1 MIDDPAAGGYIVTD
15 PQGNRDDPVR
25 RRGRRK
31 LPHRTPAFRE
41 TAKQQPAMKARDTHK
56 ESKKKPTKT
65 PKEKKLAKKANRDS
79 R

>member
-1 MIDDPAAGGYIVTD
+1 
-15 PQGNRDDPVR
+15 
-25 RRGRRK
+25 
-31 LPHRTPAFRE
+31 
-41 TAKQQPAMKARDTHK
+41 MKARDTHK